1 VIPIKDNL
9 PNDRFPF
16 VTVGL
21 IVANFVVYFL
31 AVSHGGSV
39 VAGPDFH
46 ELVKYGAIP
55 YTLTHPGV
63 HCVAASGGP
72 ATAIAC
78 GKHLTGG
85 AIPTWE
91 TVFTSMFMHAS
102 IFQILGNMLFLWI
115 FGNTIEDTMGPIKYL
130 GFYIV
135 GGLVALGLQVAVAPN
150 STAPTIGA
158 AGAVAAVLGGYA
170 LLYPQARVFS
180 LVIIIL
186 FVTVIEVPTFV
197 MVAIWFVMQA
207 IFWVTDL
214 TNPSGATGGAAY
226 LAQVGAFGFG
236 LLAVRL
242 LASRRKTVP
251 PPHPVY

>member
-1 VIPIKDNL
+1 
-9 PNDRFPF
+9 
-16 VTVGL
+16 
-21 IVANFVVYFL
+21 
-31 AVSHGGSV
+31 
-39 VAGPDFH
+39 
-46 ELVKYGAIP
+46 
-55 YTLTHPGV
+55 
-63 HCVAASGGP
+63 
-72 ATAIAC
+72 
-78 GKHLTGG
+78 
-85 AIPTWE
+85 
-91 TVFTSMFMHAS
+91 MHAS